1 MTQSTRNGLGQN
13 RRGGMAEGVTSP
25 RRQESVEIEY
35 ESSTIN
41 LDEERAA
48 AAVAGLDFDDDG
60 NDIDVETLG
69 MTKDRQKEIEGSL
82 FRMLGQ
88 NESPDKGASDSVPL
102 TSKTRSTDEDD
113 SSDEEDNI
121 LVNTS

>member
-1 MTQSTRNGLGQN
+1 
-13 RRGGMAEGVTSP
+13 MAEGVTSP
-25 RRQESVEIEY
+25 RRESVEIEY

-60 NDIDVETLG
+60 NNDIDVETLG

-88 NESPDKGASDSVPL
+88 NESPGKGASDSVPL
-102 TSKTRSTDEDD
+102 PSKTRSTDEDD

-121 LVNTS
+121 LVSTS